1 MTFQLVHRGQRKI
14 KYYLTKQMS
23 IIRLHLENNS
33 KILTISRTIINVW
46 FAQTS
51 SIAINNKLNKGKK
64 KQTIRYNQTKMK
76 FNKLKKSIIS
86 KLRTMIKK
94 MHQIIR
100 IAIKFK
106 KKEGKFRNRIMILK
120 LQTKTKNNKPPL
132 NSQKKTIYQQYKM
145 FRRNQK

>member
-1 MTFQLVHRGQRKI
+1 MTFQLDHRGQRKI

-23 IIRLHLENNS
+23 IIRLQLESNT
-33 KILTISRTIINVW
+33 KISTISRTITSVW

-51 SIAINNKLNKGKK
+51 SIAINNKLKKGKK
-64 KQTIRYNQTKMK
+64 KQTVSYNQTKMK
-76 FNKLKKSIIS
+76 FNKLKKSMIS
-86 KLRTMIKK
+86 KSRTMIKK

-100 IAIKFK
+100 MAIRFK

-132 NSQKKTIYQQYKM
+132 NSQKKTIYQQFKM
-145 FRRNQK
+145 LRRNQK